1 MTQPPPDDLTTKI
14 LIQIR
19 DEMRE
24 MRASFEARFDGIER
38 RLDKLD
44 DRMAKLED
52 RMDRLEARMDR
63 LEARMDELEARMDR
77 LEARMDRLE
86 ARFDAL
92 EAHNSKQHGELLAF
106 INEVHSDLK
115 KFASIANETILHY
128 ADEMDKVRGRLNVIE
143 DRLGIPHGP
152 E

>member
-52 RMDRLEARMDR
+52 RMDR
-63 LEARMDELEARMDR
+63 LEARMDR

>member
-24 MRASFEARFDGIER
+24 MRASFEIRFDGIEQ
-38 RLDKLD
+38 RLDKLE
-44 DRMAKLED
+44 DRMDRLERRIEEIEV

-63 LEARMDELEARMDR
+63 LEG
-77 LEARMDRLE
+77 
-86 ARFDAL
+86 RFDAL
-92 EAHNSKQHGELLAF
+92 EAQNSKQHGELLAF

-128 ADEMDKVRGRLNVIE
+128 AEEMDKVRGRLNAVE
-143 DRLGIPHGP
+143 DSLGIPHGP

>member
-38 RLDKLD
+38 RLDKL
-44 DRMAKLED
+44 
-52 RMDRLEARMDR
+52 EARMDR
-63 LEARMDELEARMDR
+63 LEG
-77 LEARMDRLE
+77 
-86 ARFDAL
+86 RFDSL
-92 EAHNSKQHGELLAF
+92 EAHNVKQHAELLEF

-143 DRLGIPHGP
+143 DRLGIPP
-152 E
+152 CTE